1 MQHPTVML
9 KFNQKLDQEIAWEF
23 YCNQKI
29 GGCDFWKERALKYH
43 PELFQIAPSKNPKK
57 FLKTYISN
65 FYRIHGA
72 EVQKLAEN
80 TVRYFYEKQDEYFS
94 TVNKIFNDYPWPKNE
109 FTGYFS
115 IFDFC
120 PRFLSRGS
128 FQIFIYDTKNL
139 QLFTIFH
146 ELLHF
151 IFYDSAK
158 KSFPEMFKK
167 MDTEK
172 GKFWDL
178 AEIFNVVIQDN
189 DDFIKLHRK
198 IENIGYPDHKDLI
211 TKSKDLWQKNPNLD
225 QWIAG
230 MMKII

>member
-1 MQHPTVML
+1 M
-9 KFNQKLDQEIAWEF
+9 AWEF

-43 PELFQIAPSKNPKK
+43 SELFQINTQKNPKK
-57 FLKTYISN
+57 FLKIYISN
-65 FYRIHGA
+65 FY
-72 EVQKLAEN
+72 KLHDNKIQELTEN
-80 TVRYFYEKQDEYFS
+80 TAKYFYGKQDEFFS
-94 TVNKIFNDYPWPKNE
+94 TISKILKNYPWPKDK

-120 PRFLSRGS
+120 PRFLDKSS
-128 FQIFIYDTKNL
+128 FQVFVYDTKNL

-151 IFYDSAK
+151 IFYDFAK
-158 KSFPEMFKK
+158 KSFPEIFKK

-178 AEIFNVVIQDN
+178 AEVFNAVIQDS
-189 DDFIKLHRK
+189 DDFIKLHGK
-198 IENIGYPDHKDLI
+198 IEKIGYPDHEDLI
-211 TKSKDLWQKNPNLD
+211 IKGKNLWEKNPNLN
-225 QWIAG
+225 QWITE
-230 MMKII
+230 MIKII